1 MNGKIRFTWITA
13 LIAAVALS
21 FSTPAAQRV
30 TNNENVTNKTTS
42 AKASAATSRDSKS
55 KKVNINTASKTEL
68 ESLPGVGASV
78 ADSIIA
84 ARPFKT
90 LTALKEVSGIGE
102 RRYEDIRP
110 LVTIGSRENS
120 ASASRRDDNVGRPSR
135 ATGSDKP
142 TAEAQS
148 RNVIPPGSRNAG
160 GVGAPVQTDSVH
172 SGSDKPGAREKEE
185 SRVNRSTS
193 RDKDNYSARPIG
205 GKVNLNTASKEQLEA
220 LPGIGPVKAQAIIDS
235 RPFAKP
241 EDVMNVKGI
250 KEGTYEEIRD
260 QITVR

>member
-30 TNNENVTNKTTS
+30 TNNENVTNKTTT
-42 AKASAATSRDSKS
+42 AKVSSSRDSKS
-55 KKVNINTASKTEL
+55 KKININTASKSEL
-68 ESLPGVGASV
+68 ESLPGVGPAV
-78 ADSIIA
+78 ADNIIN
-84 ARPFKT
+84 ARPFKKVSD
-90 LTALKEVSGIGE
+90 LKDVTGIGDQ
-102 RRYEDIRP
+102 RYDDIRP
-110 LVTIGSRENS
+110 LVTVSGSTSS
-120 ASASRRDDNVGRPSR
+120 AARRDDNIGRPSR

-142 TAEAQS
+142 SAEAQS

-185 SRVNRSTS
+185 SRVNRPSS
-193 RDKDNYSARPIG
+193 RDKDDYSARPAG
-205 GKVNLNTASKEQLEA
+205 RKVNINTASKEELEA
-220 LPGIGPVKAQAIIDS
+220 LPAIGPVKAQAIIDN
-235 RPFAKP
+235 RPYSKP
-241 EDVMNVKGI
+241 EDIMKIKGI

>member
-21 FSTPAAQRV
+21 FSTSAAQRI
-30 TNNENVTNKTTS
+30 TNNDNVTNKTTS
-42 AKASAATSRDSKS
+42 AKVSTSRDSKS
-55 KKVNINTASKTEL
+55 KKININTASKSEL
-68 ESLPGVGASV
+68 ETLPGVGPAV
-78 ADSIIA
+78 ADNIIN
-84 ARPFKT
+84 ARPFKKVSD
-90 LTALKEVSGIGE
+90 LKDVTGIGDQ
-102 RRYEDIRP
+102 RYDDIRP
-110 LVTIGSRENS
+110 LVTASGA
-120 ASASRRDDNVGRPSR
+120 ASAASKRSDNAAGRPSR
-135 ATGSDKP
+135 TTGSDKP

-172 SGSDKPGAREKEE
+172 SGSDKPGARQKEE
-185 SRVNRSTS
+185 SRVNRPSS
-193 RDKDNYSARPIG
+193 RDKDDYSARPIG
-205 GKVNLNTASKEQLEA
+205 GKVNLNTASKAELEA
-220 LPGIGPVKAQAIIDS
+220 LPGIGPVKAQAIIDA
-235 RPFAKP
+235 RPFSKP